1 MAGRRADQTDSRDD
15 GKEAQMTA
23 SRNALESRNDG
34 TPSLAQRGRRT
45 AIFGAGFAA
54 LVGSL
59 LIAAPHGRDVR
70 IEATAVSPAFEGF
83 LAVGPSQASARAA
96 PADREQRVLT
106 EFLSR
111 RFKVADEAVG
121 TFVAAAFRAA
131 GEQRVDPLLVLAV
144 MAVESRFNPV
154 AESSMGA
161 LGLMQVMPKFHRD
174 KIAEHGGDAALLD
187 PVRNIQIGTQILR
200 DYLRR
205 GGDLESGLQLYGGVA
220 DEPTSPYA
228 GKVLTERS
236 RLEQL
241 LARQRRTGV

>member
-1 MAGRRADQTDSRDD
+1 MVT
-15 GKEAQMTA
+15 
-23 SRNALESRNDG
+23 SRNALESRTDDAQ
-34 TPSLAQRGRRT
+34 SLAQQGRRT
-45 AIFGAGFAA
+45 AVLGFGFAA
-54 LVGSL
+54 LVGTFL
-59 LIAAPHGRDVR
+59 VAAPHGRDIR
-70 IEATAVSPAFEGF
+70 TELAAASPSLEDFHARPLE
-83 LAVGPSQASARAA
+83 SSARAT

-106 EFLSR
+106 EFLSK
-111 RFKVADEAVG
+111 RFRVADDAVS

-161 LGLMQVMPKFHRD
+161 LGLMQVMPKYHQGR
-174 KIAEHGGDAALLD
+174 IAEHGGDSALLD

-200 DYLRR
+200 EYLRR
-205 GGDLESGLQLYGGVA
+205 GGDLESGLQLYGGVV

-228 GKVLTERS
+228 GKVLSERS

-241 LARQRRTGV
+241 LARQRRAGA

>member
-1 MAGRRADQTDSRDD
+1 M
-15 GKEAQMTA
+15 KA
-23 SRNALESRNDG
+23 SRNALESRNDDG
-34 TPSLAQRGRRT
+34 RSLALRGRRT
-45 AIFGAGFAA
+45 AILGAGFAA

-59 LIAAPHGRDVR
+59 LVAAPHGRDVR
-70 IEATAVSPAFEGF
+70 IDAATTSPAFEDVPAAGH
-83 LAVGPSQASARAA
+83 SQAPPRAA
-96 PADREQRVLT
+96 PVDREQRVLT

-111 RFKVADEAVG
+111 RFRVADDAVG

-161 LGLMQVMPKFHRD
+161 LGLMQVIPKYHRD
-174 KIAEHGGDAALLD
+174 RIAEHGGGAALLD

-200 DYLRR
+200 DYLRK

-220 DEPTSPYA
+220 DEPSSPYA

-241 LARQRRTGV
+241 LARQRRAGA